1 MAQKIKN
8 SWWVIIFLFLLAA
21 CLFPLILLSN
31 QHAFTLT
38 IAWQA
43 VLIFLVS
50 VCCQLLSGN
59 SIRELTGRLNLR
71 WLRELLVGI
80 GIGGILM
87 LLPAIFLLA
96 IGVLRWQPEAVTA
109 STVISGLT
117 VFGAVAM
124 AEELL
129 FRGFMFQR
137 LIKAFGQWP
146 AQIIIC
152 GLFLLTHI
160 NNPGMTGS
168 TKLLA
173 SINIF
178 TASILFGLA
187 YIRTQSLAMPL
198 GIHFMANFMQGTILG
213 FGVSGGKEPSLL
225 VPLPNLAPA
234 WLTGGD
240 FGLEAS
246 LPGLIFLFFLT
257 YRFYNSRK
265 KIPFGP

>member
-1 MAQKIKN
+1 MAKKIKK
-8 SWWVIIFLFLLAA
+8 SWWAIIFLLLRAA

-31 QHAFTLT
+31 QHVFTLT
-38 IAWQA
+38 IGWQA

-50 VCCQLLSGN
+50 LCCQLVSGN
-59 SIRELTGRLNLR
+59 PVWELTGKFNRQWFR
-71 WLRELLVGI
+71 DLLLGLGVG
-80 GIGGILM
+80 GLLM
-87 LLPAIFLLA
+87 LLPAVFLFA
-96 IGVLRWQPEAVTA
+96 IGVLRWQPEAGTV
-109 STVISGLT
+109 STLLSGLT
-117 VFGAVAM
+117 VFGAVAL

-146 AQIIIC
+146 AQIIIG

-160 NNPGMTGS
+160 DNPGMTGG

-246 LPGLIFLFFLT
+246 LPGLIFLLFLT
-257 YRFYNSRK
+257 YKLYAWPK
-265 KIPFGP
+265 KTIPAP